1 MKMSFKA
8 IIALIITLAPC
19 IINKYE
25 IYGVGIIGTL
35 EN

>member
-8 IIALIITLAPC
+8 IIALIITLALC
-19 IINKYE
+19 LINE